1 MLEDC
6 YSSFGEEIARA
17 IDRRAQEVLTPL
29 CWVDK
34 DTVRV
39 GMYIQSREGEAID
52 SFLSR
57 ADALEREVYR
67 QLGEMCPIDFVAER
81 VYRDISKERFGDPL
95 NRMSRS
101 LAIGIFADVPSV
113 VLKIKAGGFG
123 CPI

>member
-34 DTVRV
+34 DKVRV
-39 GMYIQSREGEAID
+39 GMYIQSREGETID

-57 ADALEREVYR
+57 ADALELEVYR
-67 QLGEMCPIDFVAER
+67 QLREMCPIDFVSER

-95 NRMSRS
+95 NRMSHS

-113 VLKIKAGGFG
+113 VLKIKVGGFG
-123 CPI
+123 CQI